1 MSMPTRETP
10 VEVFTEAMLI
20 RGTAPSPRRFSDLL
34 NEPAPFLELTSV
46 QTWPYLADQTL
57 ELSGHDHGWIN
68 KASIILVAELT
79 VAEKASEESALW
91 VQKATRSVLL
101 ASERF
106 EIRATIHLV
115 EGVEM
120 GLALSHPGDFV
131 PLTNATV
138 KPIQP
143 GSRLTAFKRDFLL
156 FNRSQISYLGEISG
170 QRP

>member
-1 MSMPTRETP
+1 MSMRESP

-20 RGTAPSPRRFSDLL
+20 RGTAPSPRRFSDLV
-34 NEPAPFLELTSV
+34 NEPAPFIELTSV
-46 QTWPYLADQTL
+46 QTWPYLADQAL
-57 ELSGHDHGWIN
+57 ELEGHDHGWIN
-68 KASIILVAELT
+68 KSSIQLVAEL
-79 VAEKASEESALW
+79 AAPEKSSQESALW
-91 VQKATRSVLL
+91 VQKAQRSVLL
-101 ASERF
+101 VSERF

-120 GLALSHPGDFV
+120 GLALAHPGDFI

-156 FNRSQISYLGEISG
+156 FNRRQISYLGET
-170 QRP
+170 